1 VQERLQDIGVGLLV
15 GLAWLSPVVVKRGP
29 GALGQPVVHFEI
41 EGRDAAALRTFYSA
55 IFVWDI
61 TVQADSPANYGL
73 VQGEVNSD
81 GVGIGGAVSEV
92 PDEPSPTW
100 RGQRRDEGYPGHVTV
115 YVEVPYV
122 EAALVQAEEMGGTRL
137 QGPDRLMPGVQIGK
151 FTDPEGHLIAI
162 VTASR

>member
-1 VQERLQDIGVGLLV
+1 VACHRQAQASHAGSQKRLRQPQRAVHDGDELGCARRRPAGWLGL
-15 GLAWLSPVVVKRGP
+15 VVP
-29 GALGQPVVHFEI
+29 G
-41 EGRDAAALRTFYSA
+41 
-55 IFVWDI
+55 
-61 TVQADSPANYGL
+61 QADSPASYGL
-73 VQGEVNSD
+73 VQREVNSD

-115 YVEVPYV
+115 YVEVPDV

-137 QGPDRLMPGVQIGK
+137 QGPDTLMPSVQTGR
-151 FTDPEGHLIAI
+151 FTDPEGHLIGI